1 MSYDIGGSYFRPRE
15 TVDDAIQSNQ
25 KEQAKD
31 KTQLRV
37 ANQEVA
43 QDNYQNDLEQ
53 GLLRPMFQ
61 RLNSE
66 RKELKAKPRA
76 ATKEVAG
83 EEKAHD
89 AEPHPA
95 DRVRDSAQRYQD
107 NNPEFRKETLAALR
121 QYIKPGD
128 DKEQMA
134 KKVRDF
140 YPDLSLQDEALDF
153 LIEVFDGPAR
163 ENLQQIK
170 EQLNRDFGR
179 EVVAGKNMGR
189 EAREF
194 SEKGIGSPTA
204 LRDMYRDVTGNP
216 RDAPALFGELSAKF
230 PYEKLKTVV
239 QFFLKSL
246 GADLRTKGS
255 SIEPGQLYRLITE
268 TRVMQS
274 ILGVYRFFRLRMKL
288 VNKEFHR
295 HSLAVPPGLNF
306 EEMSKAFMRMVNDRF
321 PSDEKFRL
329 VVAKLGVERSTIG
342 TIILLSQ
349 MRDAIREV
357 DGKRLYGRGSAEP
370 MAVQNHQAELWKS
383 IIGALEVLEDDYEA
397 EMGDEGLSD
406 DQGGEDLDEEIDDF
420 PDDDLSLDFSP
431 PSSQANN
438 NSSKS

>member
-15 TVDDAIQSNQ
+15 TADDAIQRNQ
-25 KEQAKD
+25 KEQAKV
-31 KTQLRV
+31 KTELRV

-61 RLNSE
+61 RLNGD
-66 RKELKAKPRA
+66 RKELKAKPKSA
-76 ATKEVAG
+76 AKEVAG
-83 EEKAHD
+83 KDEGKQT
-89 AEPHPA
+89 EPHPA
-95 DRVRDSAQRYQD
+95 DRIRDSAQRYQN
-107 NNPEFRKETLAALR
+107 NNPEFRKETLSALR
-121 QYIKPGD
+121 EYIKSGD

-153 LIEVFDGPAR
+153 LIEVFDGSAR
-163 ENLQQIK
+163 GNLQEIK

-216 RDAPALFGELSAKF
+216 RDAPTLFGELSAKF

-246 GADLRTKGS
+246 GSDLRTKGS
-255 SIEPGQLYRLITE
+255 SIEPGQLYRLLSE

-288 VNKEFHR
+288 VTKEFHR
-295 HSLAVPPGLNF
+295 HSISVPPKLNF

-329 VVAKLGVERSTIG
+329 VVSKLGVERSTIG

-370 MAVQNHQAELWKS
+370 MAVQNHQSELIKS
-383 IIGALEVLEDDYEA
+383 IIGALEGLEDDYESELEDQDQEA
-397 EMGDEGLSD
+397 LDEGDEG
-406 DQGGEDLDEEIDDF
+406 DEEIDDF
-420 PDDDLSLDFSP
+420 PDEDLSLDFSR
-431 PSSQANN
+431 ANSGVDP
-438 NSSKS
+438 NSTKG